1 MSEKISGKEHPLSKI
16 FSSDFEYSIPPYQ
29 RPYAWKEE
37 QTSEL
42 FDDLYDFHNSESEK
56 SEDEKEGYFLGSI
69 VLIKK
74 EGNPRSEVV
83 DGQQRL
89 TTLTI
94 LLSALASKFEGDFR
108 ADLRKYI
115 EEPGSEVERLERKP
129 RLTLRDK
136 DQDFFHQHIQS
147 LQFTGLS
154 DVIQKDLNE
163 SQLNLKK
170 NAEYISDELENKF
183 KDEKGNLDK
192 QKLKDFSSFIMQHC
206 YLVAVSTPS
215 QKSAFRV
222 FSVLNNRGLDLQ
234 ATDIIKADTIGQL
247 ASEECVEYNGKWEA
261 MEDMLGRDGFND
273 LFTYVRMIYAQDK
286 PKRTLLEEFQKH
298 VSDKVEPQSL
308 VNNILKPYADTLSV
322 VRTSNYK
329 KATSHAKEINDNLKW
344 LSQIDNA
351 DWTPV
356 AMLFLKEYEKQPEY
370 IDWFFNSL
378 ERLAAY
384 MMVCGFNIN
393 ERIKRYSKVIKTIE
407 QLDNAHNP
415 MESQA
420 LEQTIELTNEEKKE
434 MLDCLDGNVYERNP
448 KRRKYIIL
456 RLNSFVSDG
465 PVSYDSEVLSIEH
478 VLPQTV
484 NGGQWAEWWSDEEA
498 REKWLHRIGNLVLLN
513 RRKNSQA
520 QNYDF
525 ADKKEIYFVNE
536 NKVVTYALTTQV
548 VSCEQWKE
556 EDIEKRQAEH
566 MKVFKKKWRL

>member
-1 MSEKISGKEHPLSKI
+1 MPEKISGKEHPLSKI
-16 FSSDFEYSIPPYQ
+16 FSSDFEYNIPPYQ

-42 FDDLYDFHNSESEK
+42 LDDLYDFHNSESEK

-94 LLSALASKFEGDFR
+94 LLSALASKFKGDFQV
-108 ADLRKYI
+108 DLRKYI

-147 LQFTGLS
+147 LKFTGLS
-154 DVIQKDLNE
+154 DITEKDLNE
-163 SQLNLKK
+163 SQRNLKK
-170 NAEYISDELENKF
+170 NAEYISTELENKF

-286 PKRTLLEEFQKH
+286 PKKTLLEEFQKH
-298 VSDKVEPQSL
+298 V
-308 VNNILKPYADTLSV
+308 LKKELDPKKLIKDVLEPYADALNV
-322 VRTSNYK
+322 VRTSNYR
-329 KATSHAKEINDNLKW
+329 ATSHAERVNDNLRW
-344 LSQIDNA
+344 LNQIDNA
-351 DWTPV
+351 DWVPV
-356 AMLFLKEYEKQPEY
+356 AILFLKEYENKPEY
-370 IDWFFNSL
+370 VDWFFIRL

-434 MLDCLDGNVYERNP
+434 MLGRLDGNVYERNP

-456 RLNSFVSDG
+456 RLDSFVSDG
-465 PVSYDSEVLSIEH
+465 AASYNSEVLSIEH

-484 NGGQWAEWWSDEEA
+484 NNGEWAEWWPNEEA
-498 REKWLHRIGNLVLLN
+498 REKWLHRIGNLVPLN

-525 ADKKEIYFVNE
+525 AKKKSKYFVSDNE
-536 NKVVTYALTTQV
+536 VSSYALTTPV
-548 VSCEQWKE
+548 ISHKQWKE
-556 EDIEKRQAEH
+556 EDIEKRQQMLLE
-566 MKVFKKKWRL
+566 VFKEKWRL